1 MIAKTNDLI
10 PPPELE
16 VKPLSKKIMTQEEDL
31 DVTTTTYEGGITATN
46 DLVSNVFELS
56 CYNEFMSFSMVVEKQ
71 LDLDLIEQI
80 AGKLEAT
87 QYECEEKHPELS
99 KNLSI
104 LLDILN
110 ENFDNI
116 SVRSS
121 NQIYDPYL
129 QLINGAEL
137 NIVSEHFSAPVIE
150 EMPIDLNKFDL
161 T

>member
-1 MIAKTNDLI
+1 MIAKTNNLV

-16 VKPLSKKIMTQEEDL
+16 IDLTSKKIITQEEDL

-87 QYECEEKHPELS
+87 QYECEKKHPELS

-116 SVRSS
+116 GVRSS

-150 EMPIDLNKFDL
+150 EMPIDLSKFDL